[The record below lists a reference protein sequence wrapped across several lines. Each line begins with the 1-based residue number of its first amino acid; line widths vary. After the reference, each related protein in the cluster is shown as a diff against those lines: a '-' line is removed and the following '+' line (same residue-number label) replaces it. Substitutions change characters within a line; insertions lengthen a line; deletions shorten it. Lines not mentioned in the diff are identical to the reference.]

1 MSALSPLLTQAT
13 PVRAV
18 RGEGVWLVG
27 DDGRR
32 YLDLTAG
39 IGVTSTGHCH
49 PAVVEAICRQAST
62 LVHGQYTTVR
72 HPLLDE
78 LADALAV
85 HLPGLGSISYA
96 TSGGEAI
103 EAALRLVRHATGRPN
118 LIAFQGG
125 FHGRSIGAASL
136 SSSKRAV
143 RQGIAPL
150 MAGVVHAPFPDAHR
164 LGWSESDAVAHCLAE
179 LDQLLVTTTA
189 PEETAAMFIEPILG
203 EGGYVPAP
211 ASFLAGLRDRCDRH
225 GILLV
230 ADEVQTGVGRTGRFW
245 CIEHADVRPD
255 VLVTA
260 KGLASGM
267 PLSAIAAS
275 PELMARGLPG
285 SQGGTYGGNPVAC
298 AAALATLAVIEDE
311 GLVANAEAMGRRLMA
326 GVRAMAER
334 HRLVGDVRGRGLMIG
349 VELVDQPTLDATAAS
364 AAVRAAAVEAGMVLL
379 PCGPRTQ
386 VLRLVPAL
394 VVTAAEV
401 DLAIDLLDEALTKVE
416 TDLT

>member
-1 MSALSPLLTQAT
+1 
-13 PVRAV
+13 
-18 RGEGVWLVG
+18 
-27 DDGRR
+27 
-32 YLDLTAG
+32 
-39 IGVTSTGHCH
+39 
-49 PAVVEAICRQAST
+49 
-62 LVHGQYTTVR
+62 
-72 HPLLDE
+72 
-78 LADALAV
+78 
-85 HLPGLGSISYA
+85 
-96 TSGGEAI
+96 
-103 EAALRLVRHATGRPN
+103 
-118 LIAFQGG
+118 
-125 FHGRSIGAASL
+125 
-136 SSSKRAV
+136 
-143 RQGIAPL
+143 
-150 MAGVVHAPFPDAHR
+150 
-164 LGWSESDAVAHCLAE
+164 
-179 LDQLLVTTTA
+179 
-189 PEETAAMFIEPILG
+189 MFIEPILG